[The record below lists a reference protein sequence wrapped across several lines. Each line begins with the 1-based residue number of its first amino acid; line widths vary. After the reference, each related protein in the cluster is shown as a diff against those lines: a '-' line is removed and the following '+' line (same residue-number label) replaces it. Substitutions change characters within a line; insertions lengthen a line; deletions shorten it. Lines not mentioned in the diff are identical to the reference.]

1 MKKDLEIFQQY
12 FPASTVDYC
21 WGLWN
26 KYQFNF
32 KITRSR
38 QSKLGDYSYR
48 RESGHKV
55 TVNGDLNPYAFLVTY
70 IHEVAHLATFKQFG
84 NKPQPH
90 GKEWKK
96 YFRELFL
103 PLLTEEILPLL
114 ILEPL
119 VAYLQNPSATT
130 QSNSALVK
138 ALRNF
143 DEQEEEGKMALANL
157 EAGAIFELNG
167 RHFEKGELRR
177 TRYLCT
183 DKTNG
188 KRYVVSAIAMV
199 KKV

>member
-1 MKKDLEIFQQY
+1 
-12 FPASTVDYC
+12 
-21 WGLWN
+21 
-26 KYQFNF
+26 
-32 KITRSR
+32 
-38 QSKLGDYSYR
+38 
-48 RESGHKV
+48 
-55 TVNGDLNPYAFLVTY
+55 
-70 IHEVAHLATFKQFG
+70 
-84 NKPQPH
+84 
-90 GKEWKK
+90 
-96 YFRELFL
+96 LFL
-103 PLLTEEILPLL
+103 PLLTEETLPYI

-143 DEQEEEGKMALANL
+143 DEQQEEGKMALANL